1 MIWFQ
6 VFLLTVCLE
15 AFFIDDITVAMA
27 FRVGLISEGILIL
40 GSEYVGNTFF
50 GIFSFHKRN
59 RHTKKNLAI
68 LQNFNL

>member
-27 FRVGLISEGILIL
+27 FKGGLISEGILIL
-40 GSEYVGNTFF
+40 GSEYVIVFL
-50 GIFSFHKRN
+50 IFLSQEELTHK
-59 RHTKKNLAI
+59 KV
-68 LQNFNL
+68 